1 MARTRFCRVNAF
13 LRGLADLRRLPE
25 SEAGATAVE
34 YSLLVAFIAS
44 VIIAVVTTLGQQ
56 LVPGFESVI
65 DGF

>member
-13 LRGLADLRRLPE
+13 LSGPAHLPRLPE

-44 VIIAVVTTLGQQ
+44 VIIAVVTTLGEQ
-56 LVPGFESVI
+56 LVPGFQLVI

>member
-13 LRGLADLRRLPE
+13 LSGLAHLRRLPE

-44 VIIAVVTTLGQQ
+44 AIIAAVTTLGEQ
-56 LVPGFESVI
+56 LVPGFQSVI